1 MAGIAGMAMGT
12 RQGALDGLSRGASMQ
27 QQREQTGMQLRA
39 ADKQQKMSGAAS
51 GAALGSMVAIGLASG
66 PVGWGALAAGALIGG
81 AAGYGLGFA

>member
-1 MAGIAGMAMGT
+1 MAMGT

-51 GAALGSMVAIGLASG
+51 GAALGSMVALASG
-66 PVGWGALAAGALIGG
+66 PVGWGALAIGALVGG